1 MDFFLDTDRSS
12 CKLDERKKIEEVEV
26 GAWVSPFGAIFMSVH
41 IRVVYYIAISTS
53 NSLPLARALQPSIFN

>member
-1 MDFFLDTDRSS
+1 MFMDFFLDTDRSS

-41 IRVVYYIAISTS
+41 IRVV
-53 NSLPLARALQPSIFN
+53 